1 MPNASMITY
10 NNERIECIDILRG
23 LCMVLIVWHHTDH
36 PSLLNYTFYNETL
49 FFVSGMLF
57 KPCGWSLFVKKRI
70 QRFLVPFFF
79 FYIVYYLF
87 LIILNYLKYHTISSN
102 IYLSIF
108 DVFRWYKDYDAYTCN
123 YPLWFIWALF
133 WVQVQTNFLVTFFKK
148 QEYLFIISLT
158 ISIMGY
164 LYIQHIPTPFITGR
178 STSFLVYYV
187 SGYLSSQYLIQK
199 MHYKFF
205 LTISTFIWSLLLF
218 IISFCPLS
226 TFLKTFLHIFIYIAF
241 SIFLLQICKNVQPVF
256 LKKALVFFGV
266 NSIILFG
273 MHDMYLT
280 IMRILT
286 INTIGRMNVAL
297 GCVNWMI
304 TLLLLT
310 PTIYVINRF
319 FPFLIGR
326 EKRKLDENYQIL

>member
-36 PSLLNYTFYNETL
+36 PNILNYTFYNETL

-87 LIILNYLKYHTISSN
+87 LIFLNYLKYHAVSSD

-133 WVQVQTNFLVTFFKK
+133 WVQVQTNFLVSLLKK
-148 QEYLFIISLT
+148 YEFLFIISLT
-158 ISIMGY
+158 ISILGY
-164 LYIQHIPTPFITGR
+164 MYIQHIPTPLITGR

-187 SGYLSSQYLIQK
+187 AGYLSSQYLIQK
-199 MHYKFF
+199 MQYKYV
-205 LTISTFIWSLLLF
+205 LMASVVTWSLLLF
-218 IISFCPLS
+218 IISSCPLS
-226 TFLKTFLHIFIYIAF
+226 TFIKTLFHIFIYIAF
-241 SIFLLQICKNVQPVF
+241 SIILLQLCKNVQPVS
-256 LKKALVFFGV
+256 LKKTLAFFGV
-266 NSIILFG
+266 NSIVLFG

-280 IMRILT
+280 ILRIFT
-286 INTIGRMNVAL
+286 FNTIGRMDVAL
-297 GCVNWMI
+297 GCANWMA
-304 TLLLLT
+304 TLLFMT
-310 PTIYVINRF
+310 PTIYFINRYL
-319 FPFLIGR
+319 PFLIGR
-326 EKRKLDENYQIL
+326 ERRKLDENYHTL